1 MNSGKS
7 EKTPK
12 IALRHSRIG
21 LRLLL
26 NMLAALVLGV
36 IVYIGVTQ
44 LGSWAQNTIIYE
56 RLFSEEYKQKM
67 LHDLQN
73 YVTDNGISSSDY
85 MQISV
90 WLSDNIGIG
99 FFYDQRTPDNGD
111 YVIQFADRAV
121 SVVPY
126 VTSNAYDQ
134 QITLVA
140 AVLALAAA
148 LLIIAPYARRI
159 SSDIK
164 HLSGDMALIAGGD
177 LSHEVKLK
185 GKTELAELAQSF
197 DQMRLAIAARMERES
212 EAVRANQE
220 LIGALSHDLRTPLT
234 KQSSYLELALSER
247 YQSDAAGMRACV
259 EKAAKATGELR
270 ERIEELFSYFLVFS
284 GEKGPEPIMEDVD
297 GTQVLARLLGEQA
310 EFAPAGLYCGLS
322 GRAAGAETARLP
334 AGAYAHL
341 RQHDLQHP
349 SLRRPRA
356 RCAHLRGGQ
365 RPARLC
371 PL

>member
-1 MNSGKS
+1 
-7 EKTPK
+7 
-12 IALRHSRIG
+12 
-21 LRLLL
+21 
-26 NMLAALVLGV
+26 
-36 IVYIGVTQ
+36 
-44 LGSWAQNTIIYE
+44 
-56 RLFSEEYKQKM
+56 
-67 LHDLQN
+67 
-73 YVTDNGISSSDY
+73 

-99 FFYDQRTPDNGD
+99 FFYDQRTPGDGD

-121 SVVPY
+121 SVMPY

-177 LSHEVKLK
+177 LTHEVKLK

-247 YQSDAAGMRACV
+247 YREDAKGMRACV
-259 EKAAKATGELR
+259 ERAAKATGELR
-270 ERIEELFSYFLVFS
+270 ERIEELFFLF
-284 GEKGPEPIMEDVD
+284 P
-297 GTQVLARLLGEQA
+297 RLLRGEGA
-310 EFAPAGLYCGLS
+310 GADAGRSGRHAGARAAAFRAGGVFAAAGLFRGQS
-322 GRAAGAETARLP
+322 GRAGGAQAARVSAGTDAHFRQHDFQHTAQCP
-334 AGAYAHL
+334 AGARRAHL
-341 RQHDLQHP
+341 C
-349 SLRRPRA
+349 S
-356 RCAHLRGGQ
+356 GQ
-365 RPARLC
+365 RGAGPSSILTTACAKTPTGARA
-371 PL
+371 PTSAAAPPPDRRN

>member
-1 MNSGKS
+1 MIRKTRASSKPSGERGIALNSGKS

-44 LGSWAQNTIIYE
+44 LGSWAQNSIIYE
-56 RLFSEEYKQKM
+56 RLFSEEYKQEM

-126 VTSNAYDQ
+126 VTSKAYDQ

-197 DQMRLAIAARMERES
+197 DQMRQAIAARMERES

-220 LIGALSHDLRTPLT
+220 LIGAL
-234 KQSSYLELALSER
+234 
-247 YQSDAAGMRACV
+247 
-259 EKAAKATGELR
+259 
-270 ERIEELFSYFLVFS
+270 
-284 GEKGPEPIMEDVD
+284 
-297 GTQVLARLLGEQA
+297 
-310 EFAPAGLYCGLS
+310 
-322 GRAAGAETARLP
+322 
-334 AGAYAHL
+334 
-341 RQHDLQHP
+341 
-349 SLRRPRA
+349 
-356 RCAHLRGGQ
+356 
-365 RPARLC
+365 
-371 PL
+371 